1 MDLRPYIRDVP
12 DFPKPGILFKDITPL
27 LKAPAAFRY
36 AIDAMAREYETRDVD
51 AITGVD
57 ARGFLLAAPLA
68 YRLGKPLVPVRKQG
82 KLPFDTAIA
91 EYDLEYGT
99 DAVEVHIDGISS
111 GQRVLVVDD
120 LLATGGTLAA
130 TVDLIERTGGR
141 VEGLAVLVEL
151 TELNGRER
159 LRGYDLLSLIA
170 F

>member
-36 AIDAMAREYETRDVD
+36 AIDAMAREYGTRDVD

-68 YRLGKPLVPVRKQG
+68 YRLGKPLVPVRKRG
-82 KLPFDTAIA
+82 KLPFDTVIA

-99 DAVEVHIDGISS
+99 DAVEVHVDGISS
-111 GQRVLVVDD
+111 GQSVVVVDD

-141 VEGLAVLVEL
+141 VEGVAVLVEL

-159 LRGYDLLSLIA
+159 LQGYDLLSLIA